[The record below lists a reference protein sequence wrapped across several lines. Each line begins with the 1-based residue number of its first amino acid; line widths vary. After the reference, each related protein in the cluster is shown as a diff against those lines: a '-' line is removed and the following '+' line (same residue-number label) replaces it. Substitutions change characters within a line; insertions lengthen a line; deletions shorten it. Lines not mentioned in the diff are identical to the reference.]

1 MSLKRQRLRFSF
13 SFFLA
18 AGMLFAVAT
27 SATLRPFVDG
37 FTVMLAKI
45 SAEVIH
51 AGGGACLRT
60 GAVLA
65 KPDYTFAMEIR
76 DGCNGI
82 NVVILLWAA
91 ILAYP
96 APWLLRAAGLLFALT
111 GIQAANLAR
120 VISLYYI
127 GQYSASLF
135 DFPHH
140 YLWETLIILDGIVVF
155 GIWSKLVM
163 RRKVNAEAPR

>member
-51 AGGGACLRT
+51 AGGGGVPADGG
-60 GAVLA
+60 GAGQAGLH
-65 KPDYTFAMEIR
+65 FR
-76 DGCNGI
+76 DGN
-82 NVVILLWAA
+82 
-91 ILAYP
+91 P
-96 APWLLRAAGLLFALT
+96 
-111 GIQAANLAR
+111 
-120 VISLYYI
+120 
-127 GQYSASLF
+127 
-135 DFPHH
+135 
-140 YLWETLIILDGIVVF
+140 
-155 GIWSKLVM
+155 
-163 RRKVNAEAPR
+163 RRL

>member
-1 MSLKRQRLRFSF
+1 MSLQRQRFGFAF

-18 AGMLFAVAT
+18 AGVLFAVAMST
-27 SATLRPFVDG
+27 PLRPLVDG

-45 SAEVIH
+45 SAGLIH
-51 AGGGACLRT
+51 AGGGVCLRT

-96 APWLLRAAGLLFALT
+96 VPWTLRAAGLPFALV
-111 GIQAANLAR
+111 GIQVANLAR

-135 DFPHH
+135 DFAHH
-140 YLWETLIILDGIVVF
+140 YLWETLIILDGILLF
-155 GIWSKLVM
+155 GIWSKLAM
-163 RRKVNAEAPR
+163 RRKTQVEASR